1 MLFNIHRHRA
11 YRFPV
16 LQISMEIRVEGSA
29 INSHLLIIAL
39 GITVL
44 STAQADDHVQIID
57 AVDLATEQH
66 AVASRDKAH
75 SSVIELSNQ
84 SLSPSDNAKGLRI
97 DYQPFD
103 NNFSM
108 SAGSFHHSSKDSQSV
123 RYNNK
128 TYLGVG
134 WKTMVD
140 QARLG
145 VRVDIGAVYE
155 NNEGSNLATPAVNSL
170 KSISRSDFDDT
181 ATTRWQPVI
190 SLGVSYRF

>member
-1 MLFNIHRHRA
+1 M
-11 YRFPV
+11 
-16 LQISMEIRVEGSA
+16 
-29 INSHLLIIAL
+29 NSHLLIIAL
-39 GITVL
+39 GVTVIG
-44 STAQADDHVQIID
+44 TAQADDHVQMTG
-57 AVDLATEQH
+57 AADLVPEHH
-66 AVASRDKAH
+66 AAASQDKAH
-75 SSVIELSNQ
+75 ASTIELSNQ

-108 SAGSFHHSSKDSQSV
+108 SAGSFHHSSKDSQNV

-134 WKTMVD
+134 WKKMVD

-155 NNEGSNLATPAVNSL
+155 NNEGSNLAAPTVHSL
-170 KSISRSDFDDT
+170 KSISKSNFDETTT
-181 ATTRWQPVI
+181 ARWQPVI
-190 SLGVSYRF
+190 SFGVSYRF